1 MKIARLK
8 AFAFSLLWPVGVV
21 FGQMTFGYVASF
33 PLNLSLFVL
42 AVTIPALIFLTAHRL
57 PWMVVTLLISV
68 YAFLI
73 LFIYPSDPVEFAK
86 SFGQLVLLMAT
97 LSIAFAAHIPPVVI
111 DRMIRITLILAAASA
126 LLILMQAAIWNLGYT
141 ELLSRPMG
149 AFQPLG
155 PGGDAPYSANPYAPI
170 KRPNGLYSEP
180 SIAGWLM
187 SFFYAL
193 AICSARRISFARRW
207 RYFFI
212 PLFMAAALSTGS
224 LSGFLS
230 VAAVSIA
237 WALGK
242 SHQRRNSVAPKLGAL
257 FMLMLA
263 FFVATSWSGEVMKSR
278 IENLSE
284 PGTSIYY
291 RVFAPLQLLRDSLP
305 AYPFGHPL
313 GSDRFIAEKTYMIN
327 WAEGSSTNID
337 NSAFL
342 VAYYFGLPGVVAV
355 VISLWYVVRKLFCSH
370 VSREMSLAM
379 ALALLATG
387 ALWSPFLSLF
397 LGSGLLFS
405 RGLRVPNEGESSI
418 ARSALN
424 ANKEYT

>member
-1 MKIARLK
+1 MKVARLK

-42 AVTIPALIFLTAHRL
+42 AITIPVLMFMTAHRL
-57 PWMVVTLLISV
+57 SWVVFALFIAAYALLI
-68 YAFLI
+68 L
-73 LFIYPSDPVEFAK
+73 LLNPSDPVEFAK
-86 SFGQLVLLMAT
+86 SFGQIVLLMAT
-97 LSIAFAAHIPPVVI
+97 LSIAFSVHIPPVVF
-111 DRMIRITLILAAASA
+111 DRMIRITLILAAVSA

-141 ELLSRPMG
+141 ELLSRPMS

-155 PGGDAPYSANPYAPI
+155 PGGYAPYSANPYAPI
-170 KRPNGLYSEP
+170 KRSNGLYSEP

-193 AICSARRISFARRW
+193 AICSVRRISFARRW
-207 RYFFI
+207 RHFLI
-212 PLFMAAALSTGS
+212 PLFMTAALSTGS

-230 VAAVSIA
+230 VAAVSVV

-242 SHQRRNSVAPKLGAL
+242 SHQRRKSIAPKLGAL

-263 FFVATSWSGEVMKSR
+263 FFVAISWSGEVMKSR

-291 RVFAPLQLLRDSLP
+291 RVFAPLQLLGDSLP
-305 AYPFGHPL
+305 AHPFGHPL
-313 GSDRFIAEKTYMIN
+313 GSDKFIAEKTYMIN
-327 WAEGSSTNID
+327 WAGGSSTSID

-342 VAYYFGLPGVVAV
+342 VAYYFGLPGVVG
-355 VISLWYVVRKLFCSH
+355 VIVSLWYLVRKLFCSH
-370 VSREMSLAM
+370 VSREMSLAI
-379 ALALLATG
+379 ALTLLSTG

-397 LGSGLLFS
+397 LGSGLLLS
-405 RGLRVPNEGESSI
+405 RALRVPIGGESSV
-418 ARSALN
+418 ARSAPN
-424 ANKEYT
+424 VNKEHP